1 MNVEPRLRAFAAV
14 AREGS
19 FSRAAEKLYVSQPA
33 VGKHVAA
40 LEQELGIQLITR
52 DRRGAGLTPAGQV
65 LADYVL
71 RAEALLMNA
80 RRALASGAD
89 AQIGTLSFAASGI
102 PGTYVLPGLL
112 SRFHEEHPA
121 VELDFRISTS
131 AGAIELV
138 RSHEVE
144 FAVVGG
150 MTVPPELEGEPLL
163 EDDVVLVGSPT
174 LSGRRL
180 RPRDLE
186 GLTWVSREEGSATR
200 AAVESARWQM
210 GLHVVR
216 RLELPSWEAVKLA
229 VARGAGIA
237 AISRFALDLELE
249 AGRLAVLDVPHWR
262 LVRTIAV
269 VTARDVPLTP
279 PSGRFLE
286 RLRAAFQPGAAELP
300 ANSNLPALATSI
312 VGRKRELDEIVELLR
327 GPARLV
333 TLTGTG
339 GSGKTRLA
347 IEVASLLVND
357 FRDGVYL
364 VELAGITKPELVLPE
379 IRRVLQ
385 VKRASDLPE
394 RIRTHHLLLVLD
406 NLEQVVDIAPALVD
420 LLGTAPPLKLLTTSR
435 TPLRVADEREYPVE
449 PLELDQAVTLFVE
462 RARAVVRRFEADES
476 VTVVCERLDG
486 LPLAIELAAARLRSL
501 SAQELA
507 ERLESRLPLLAGG
520 RRDLPPRQRTL
531 RAAIE
536 WSYELLDEQ
545 PRRALA
551 RLAVVAGG
559 WALGAAW
566 AMS

>member
-33 VGKHVAA
+33 VSKHVAA
-40 LEQELGIQLITR
+40 LEKELGIQLITR
-52 DRRGAGLTPAGQV
+52 NRRGAGLTPAGQV

-150 MTVPPELEGEPLL
+150 MTVPPELESEPLL

-286 RLRAAFQPGAAELP
+286 R
-300 ANSNLPALATSI
+300 
-312 VGRKRELDEIVELLR
+312 
-327 GPARLV
+327 
-333 TLTGTG
+333 
-339 GSGKTRLA
+339 
-347 IEVASLLVND
+347 
-357 FRDGVYL
+357 
-364 VELAGITKPELVLPE
+364 
-379 IRRVLQ
+379 
-385 VKRASDLPE
+385 
-394 RIRTHHLLLVLD
+394 
-406 NLEQVVDIAPALVD
+406 
-420 LLGTAPPLKLLTTSR
+420 
-435 TPLRVADEREYPVE
+435 
-449 PLELDQAVTLFVE
+449 
-462 RARAVVRRFEADES
+462 
-476 VTVVCERLDG
+476 
-486 LPLAIELAAARLRSL
+486 
-501 SAQELA
+501 
-507 ERLESRLPLLAGG
+507 
-520 RRDLPPRQRTL
+520 
-531 RAAIE
+531 
-536 WSYELLDEQ
+536 
-545 PRRALA
+545 
-551 RLAVVAGG
+551 
-559 WALGAAW
+559 
-566 AMS
+566 